1 MEGDVNIG
9 LDGARAGEN
18 NELLRTDRPTDS
30 DSVNH
35 TSENVM
41 SQSTS
46 PYIAEDLQ
54 QRYAPPKSAVDPSQ
68 YRVHR
73 NGS

>member
-9 LDGARAGEN
+9 LDSARAGEN
-18 NELLRTDRPTDS
+18 IELLRTDRPIDS

-46 PYIAEDLQ
+46 PYIDEDL
-54 QRYAPPKSAVDPSQ
+54 QRYAPPKSAVDPS
-68 YRVHR
+68 HR
-73 NGS
+73 AYI